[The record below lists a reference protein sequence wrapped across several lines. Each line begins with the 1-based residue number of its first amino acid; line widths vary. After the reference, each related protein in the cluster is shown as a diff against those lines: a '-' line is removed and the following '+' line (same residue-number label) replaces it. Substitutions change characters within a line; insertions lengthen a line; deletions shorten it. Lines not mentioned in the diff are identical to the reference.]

1 MTLDQLRV
9 FVAVAE
15 REHVTRA
22 AEALE
27 MTQSSVSAAVSLLEK
42 EFGTKFFHRLGRGIV
57 LTEGG
62 KLFLDE
68 AKAILARIETTSL
81 VMGEYTGLTR
91 GRLEIMASHTIAS
104 HLLPARL
111 VDFRHAYPGIQ
122 LAISIGNS
130 EQVQS
135 AILNGSVEL
144 GFSEGPPPE
153 MADPALAMEVVAI
166 DQLII
171 IVPPR
176 HAWTKLK
183 SLTVKDL
190 AAGQW
195 VVRESGSG
203 TRDGFFK
210 ALEILGVAR
219 SALQIVIEL
228 PSNHA
233 VLEAVIAGAGPTI
246 LSERVCSA
254 ACASGLVARI
264 PVQLHSRSFLAV
276 QHMDRYRSRAV
287 AAFLEILRAHAS
299 ANPD

>member
-22 AEALE
+22 AEVLD
-27 MTQSSVSAAVSLLEK
+27 MTQSSVSVTISALER

-68 AKAILARIETTSL
+68 AKAILARTEITSL

-130 EQVQS
+130 EQVET
-135 AILNGSVEL
+135 AILNGTVEL
-144 GFSEGPPPE
+144 GFSEGPPAE
-153 MADPALAMEVVAI
+153 IVDPALAFEIVAT
-166 DQLII
+166 DPLII
-171 IVPPR
+171 IAPPG
-176 HAWTKLK
+176 HPWTKLK
-183 SLTVKDL
+183 RLGAKEL
-190 AAGQW
+190 ATGQW

-203 TRDGFFK
+203 TRNGFFK
-210 ALEILGVAR
+210 AMETLGVAR
-219 SALQIVIEL
+219 SLLQIAIDL

-233 VLEAVIAGAGPTI
+233 VLEAVISGAGPAI
-246 LSERVCSA
+246 LSERVCTA
-254 ACASGLVARI
+254 ACASGLVTRI
-264 PVQLHSRSFLAV
+264 PVQLHSRSFFAV

-287 AAFLEILRAHAS
+287 SAFLEILRTHGR